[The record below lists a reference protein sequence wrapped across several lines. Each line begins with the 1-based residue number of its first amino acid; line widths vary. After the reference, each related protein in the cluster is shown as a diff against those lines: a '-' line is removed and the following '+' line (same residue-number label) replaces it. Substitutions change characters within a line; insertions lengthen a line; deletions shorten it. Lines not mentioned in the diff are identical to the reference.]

1 MEQIDIEKLL
11 QEGKIVQTKL
21 RGYSMYP
28 LFVPGR
34 EDVRIE
40 SCRQDSLHRGDVVL
54 YRRTGGRLVLHRIHH
69 IKNGKYYMVGDNQ
82 TEIEGPLEPEQ
93 IKGKM
98 TAFIKNGKIIPEDNV
113 YGCFSDHA
121 DRLSEKLF
129 IFSKAGK
136 RNKSNLNL
144 ILIKLSL

>member
-40 SCRQDSLHRGDVVL
+40 SCCQDSLRRGDVVL

-113 YGCFSDHA
+113 YYRMYA
-121 DRLSEKLF
+121 VTWLF
-129 IFSKAGK
+129 FRPCRPVIGK
-136 RNKSNLNL
+136 IVHFFKSR
-144 ILIKLSL
+144 KRK

>member
-54 YRRTGGRLVLHRIHH
+54 YRRTGGRLVLHRIHQ
-69 IKNGKYYMVGDNQ
+69 K
-82 TEIEGPLEPEQ
+82 TENTIWWGITRQKL
-93 IKGKM
+93 K
-98 TAFIKNGKIIPEDNV
+98 
-113 YGCFSDHA
+113 
-121 DRLSEKLF
+121 DRWNRS
-129 IFSKAGK
+129 
-136 RNKSNLNL
+136 R
-144 ILIKLSL
+144 

>member
-113 YGCFSDHA
+113 YYRMYA
-121 DRLSEKLF
+121 ATWLF
-129 IFSKAGK
+129 FRPCRPAIGK
-136 RNKSNLNL
+136 IVHFFKSR
-144 ILIKLSL
+144 KRK

>member
-113 YGCFSDHA
+113 YYRMYA
-121 DRLSEKLF
+121 ATWLF
-129 IFSKAGK
+129 FGPCRPVIGK
-136 RNKSNLNL
+136 IVHFFKSR
-144 ILIKLSL
+144 KRK

>member
-69 IKNGKYYMVGDNQ
+69 IKNGKYYMVVFQ
-82 TEIEGPLEPEQ
+82 TMQTGYRKNCSFFQKPEKEINP
-93 IKGKM
+93 
-98 TAFIKNGKIIPEDNV
+98 
-113 YGCFSDHA
+113 
-121 DRLSEKLF
+121 
-129 IFSKAGK
+129 
-136 RNKSNLNL
+136 
-144 ILIKLSL
+144 ILI

>member
-40 SCRQDSLHRGDVVL
+40 SCRQDSLHRYAATWLFFRPCRPV
-54 YRRTGGRLVLHRIHH
+54 I
-69 IKNGKYYMVGDNQ
+69 
-82 TEIEGPLEPEQ
+82 
-93 IKGKM
+93 
-98 TAFIKNGKIIPEDNV
+98 GKIV
-113 YGCFSDHA
+113 HF
-121 DRLSEKLF
+121 F
-129 IFSKAGK
+129 
-136 RNKSNLNL
+136 KSR
-144 ILIKLSL
+144 KKK

>member
-113 YGCFSDHA
+113 YYRMYAATWLFFRPCRPVIGKFFQKP
-121 DRLSEKLF
+121 EKE
-129 IFSKAGK
+129 I
-136 RNKSNLNL
+136 NP
-144 ILIKLSL
+144 ILI